1 MRLQEMAAAREE
13 DGHNIKGQM
22 TLTAAILQRDN
33 QEKGSAQ
40 AQHQQETQQLQV
52 LITAKDGEI
61 KELNEKNGLLRENN
75 AREIQQ
81 KNE

>member
-40 AQHQQETQQLQV
+40 A
-52 LITAKDGEI
+52 
-61 KELNEKNGLLRENN
+61 
-75 AREIQQ
+75 
-81 KNE
+81 